1 MNTDRTQSADGLE
14 SESVYAL
21 VTYYNY
27 VRAWRVCIEKGR
39 GKGAKDVCIREMR
52 ETPLLGHLQ
61 GGGTCTR
68 DIESSYWRGMFTLLA
83 MREFP
88 VGAHPDVA
96 PFANFWLPVQAYY
109 AVHGVGLATLAAI
122 GQPSPKEHS
131 GFRSAFSVSLA
142 KYFPYP
148 LGMAC
153 HGGPEANDFGYSGVG
168 LSANDV
174 REQSNLAVP
183 CLENAE
189 TLVGKSLCTTRE
201 RLLHDRLDQA
211 RRQKVTKGR
220 RRRALRM
227 GERQAI
233 TDRVPA
239 TTVCDFL
246 YRMRVR
252 ANYDDPEMYLTS
264 RDYADQAVSHYADLL
279 FVTELVV
286 ECLGTLIERKIGRET
301 FAVLRRKVEARSLS

>member
-1 MNTDRTQSADGLE
+1 MHTERPQSTDGPER
-14 SESVYAL
+14 ESVYTL

-39 GKGAKDVCIREMR
+39 GEGAREEYIREMQ
-52 ETPLLGHLQ
+52 ETSLLSHLQ
-61 GGGTCTR
+61 GGGICTR

-88 VGAHPDVA
+88 VGAHPDLA

-122 GQPSPKEHS
+122 GQPSPKEHT
-131 GFRSAFSVSLA
+131 GFRSAFSVALVR
-142 KYFPYP
+142 YFPYP
-148 LGMAC
+148 IGLTC
-153 HGGPEANDFGYSGVG
+153 YGGPEVNDFGYSGVG
-168 LSANDV
+168 LFATDV

-183 CLENAE
+183 CLKNAE

-201 RLLHDRLDQA
+201 RLLDDKLDQA

-220 RRRALRM
+220 RKRALRM
-227 GERQAI
+227 EEKRAI
-233 TDRVPA
+233 INRVPA
-239 TTVCDFL
+239 TSVCDFL

-264 RDYADQAVSHYADLL
+264 RDFTDQAVSHYADLL
-279 FVTELVV
+279 FVTEAIVD
-286 ECLGTLIERKIGRET
+286 CLGVLIEKKIGPEA
-301 FAVLRRKVEARSLS
+301 FAVLRRKLESISLK